1 MNKESVKMGNV
12 IELSERDFDA
22 VVLQSDVPVLVDF
35 WSPSCGPCRLIA
47 PLLDELAAENGD
59 AAKFVKINTFEN
71 MNVAARYGVDMLPT
85 IMIFNGGNVVERMV
99 GAVDKGRMQN
109 AVDEAMS

>member
-1 MNKESVKMGNV
+1 MGNV
-12 IELSERDFDA
+12 IELLEQDFDA

-35 WSPSCGPCRLIA
+35 WSTSCGPCRLIV
-47 PLLDELAAENGD
+47 PLLEELAAENGD
-59 AAKFVKINTFEN
+59 EAKIVKINAFEN

-99 GAVDKGRMQN
+99 GAVDKARMQN
-109 AVDEAMS
+109 AIDEAIG

>member
-1 MNKESVKMGNV
+1 MGHV
-12 IELSERDFDA
+12 IELSEQDFDA
-22 VVLQSDVPVLVDF
+22 VVVQSDVPVLVDF

-59 AAKFVKINTFEN
+59 AARIVKINTFEN

-85 IMIFNGGNVVERMV
+85 IMIFNSGNVVERMV
-99 GAVDKGRMQN
+99 GAVDKARMQD
-109 AVDEAMS
+109 AIDEAMG

>member
-1 MNKESVKMGNV
+1 MGNV
-12 IELSERDFDA
+12 IELLEQDFDA

-35 WSPSCGPCRLIA
+35 WSTSCGPCRLIA
-47 PLLDELAAENGD
+47 PLLEELADENGD
-59 AAKFVKINTFEN
+59 EAKIVKINAFEN

-99 GAVDKGRMQN
+99 GVVDKARMQN
-109 AVDEAMS
+109 AIDEAIG

>member
-1 MNKESVKMGNV
+1 MGNV
-12 IELSERDFDA
+12 LELSEQNFDA

-47 PLLDELAAENGD
+47 PLLDEMAEENGE

-71 MNVAARYGVDMLPT
+71 MGVAARYGVDMLPT
-85 IMIFNGGNVVERMV
+85 IMIFKGGNVAERMV
-99 GAVDKGRMQN
+99 GAVDKRRMQE
-109 AVDEAMS
+109 ALEEAMD

>member
-1 MNKESVKMGNV
+1 MGNV

-47 PLLDELAAENGD
+47 PLLDVLATENGNV
-59 AAKFVKINTFEN
+59 AKIVKVNTYEN
-71 MNVAARYGVDMLPT
+71 MTVAARYGVDMLPT
-85 IMIFNGGNVVERMV
+85 IMIFRNGNVVERMV
-99 GAVDKGRMQN
+99 GAVDQARMQT
-109 AVDEAMS
+109 ALDEVMG

>member
-1 MNKESVKMGNV
+1 MGNV

>member
-1 MNKESVKMGNV
+1 MGNV
-12 IELSERDFDA
+12 IELLEQDFDA

-35 WSPSCGPCRLIA
+35 WSTSCGPCRLIA
-47 PLLDELAAENGD
+47 PLLEELADENGD
-59 AAKFVKINTFEN
+59 EAKIVKINAFEN

-99 GAVDKGRMQN
+99 GAVDKARMQN
-109 AVDEAMS
+109 AIDEAIG

>member
-1 MNKESVKMGNV
+1 MGNV
-12 IELSERDFDA
+12 IELLEQDFDA

-35 WSPSCGPCRLIA
+35 WSTSCGPCRLIA

-59 AAKFVKINTFEN
+59 EAKIVKVNAFEN
-71 MNVAARYGVDMLPT
+71 MNVASRYGVDMLPT

-99 GAVDKGRMQN
+99 GVVDKARMQN
-109 AVDEAMS
+109 AIDEAIG

>member
-1 MNKESVKMGNV
+1 MGNV
-12 IELSERDFDA
+12 LELSEQDFDG

-59 AAKFVKINTFEN
+59 AAKVVKINTYEN
-71 MNVAARYGVDMLPT
+71 MGVAARYGVDMLPT
-85 IMIFNGGNVVERMV
+85 IMIFNGGNVAERMV
-99 GAVDKGRMQN
+99 GAVDKRRMQE
-109 AVDEAMS
+109 ALDEAMG